1 MIFLMKWL
9 KNLDETIEFFM
20 IEIFM
25 YEIMIF
31 MIFIIGVIL

>member
-1 MIFLMKWL
+1 MKWL